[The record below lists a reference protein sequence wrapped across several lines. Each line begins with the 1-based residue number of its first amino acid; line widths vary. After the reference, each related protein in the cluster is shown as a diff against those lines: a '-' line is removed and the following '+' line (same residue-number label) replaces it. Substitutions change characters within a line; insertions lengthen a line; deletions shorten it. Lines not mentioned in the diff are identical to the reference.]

1 MGTHWGIVHIMDFE
15 GNENQK
21 FQAHQ
26 ATVNDLSVD
35 LDGEYIASASDD
47 GRNAQSQTG
56 CLKALHNVYTI
67 PNVSLVYCTNRQG
80 CYQWPLCERKPRLQL
95 QASG

>member
-1 MGTHWGIVHIMDFE
+1 MGTHWGVVHIMDFE

-47 GRNAQSQTG
+47 GNTRFNNA
-56 CLKALHNVYTI
+56 L
-67 PNVSLVYCTNRQG
+67 
-80 CYQWPLCERKPRLQL
+80 LCSTTL
-95 QASG
+95 G

>member
-1 MGTHWGIVHIMDFE
+1 MGTHWGVVHIMDFE

-47 GRNAQSQTG
+47 GKTRFITARCFQ
-56 CLKALHNVYTI
+56 
-67 PNVSLVYCTNRQG
+67 P
-80 CYQWPLCERKPRLQL
+80 KPRTPAVAYQL
-95 QASG
+95 TL

>member
-1 MGTHWGIVHIMDFE
+1 MGTHWGVVHIMDFE

-35 LDGEYIASASDD
+35 QEGEYIASASDD
-47 GRNAQSQTG
+47 GMKTNQKERFLRQEVCILNISYFTG
-56 CLKALHNVYTI
+56 I
-67 PNVSLVYCTNRQG
+67 
-80 CYQWPLCERKPRLQL
+80 
-95 QASG
+95 